1 MTVKSADGTRLA
13 VRRMGSGESM
23 VLLHGSGG
31 GLHSWQAVADDLA
44 GDYEVWLVARRGFG
58 PSDVP
63 DGANSFPAEI
73 EDVRAILARARTESG
88 RDAVLVGASSGATL
102 GLHTALADPGG
113 IRALCLYEPPLF
125 AAGPGLVPALQQ
137 YERLVAGG
145 DLAGAAVVF
154 AQQVARVPA
163 PLLAALAAAD
173 DADDAEASDDADA
186 SDSVEAARSAIG
198 SLHDLQAM
206 AADSEDIARWSGVR
220 VPTLLMQGADS
231 WDPLPATMDA
241 LAAVLPNVER
251 AIWDGQMHFATMT
264 APGLV
269 AATIRRFVQH
279 LDDA

>member
-1 MTVKSADGTRLA
+1 MTVKSADGTRLV
-13 VRRMGSGESM
+13 VRRVGSGAPI

-31 GLHSWQAVADDLA
+31 GLHSWQAVAHDLA
-44 GDYEVWLVARRGFG
+44 GDYDLWLVARRGFG

-63 DGANSFPAEI
+63 PGANSFPAEV
-73 EDVRAILARARTESG
+73 EDVRAVLARARMESD

-102 GLHTALADPGG
+102 ALHTALADPDGM
-113 IRALCLYEPPLF
+113 RALCLFEPPLF
-125 AAGPGLVPALQQ
+125 AAGPGLRPVLRQ
-137 YERLVAGG
+137 YEMLVAGG
-145 DLAGAAVVF
+145 DLAGAASVF
-154 AQQVARVPA
+154 ARQVARVPE

-173 DADDAEASDDADA
+173 SGDSDP
-186 SDSVEAARSAIG
+186 VEAARSAVG

-206 AADSEDIARWSGVR
+206 AADSGDIARWSGIR

-241 LAAVLPNVER
+241 LAAVLPDVER
-251 AIWDGQMHFATMT
+251 AVWPGQMHFATMT

-279 LDDA
+279 LDGAER